1 LCKLLKEIQNWK
13 RKMKKY
19 PNLVRKQEVGLLT
32 AIFRFTR
39 SNELKK
45 ESKRKNIN
53 LLNDRVASMKTN
65 FG

>member
-1 LCKLLKEIQNWK
+1 
-13 RKMKKY
+13 MKKY